1 MERGW
6 EHALTKVGEKGSPG
20 LGDTA
25 TASQDKNRKPNPG
38 KWIPRYHLK
47 KSPTVSIFR
56 KSWIQ
61 HVRRVDQQI
70 PSRPIPGRRRP
81 AAHFLV
87 AGGRQSLG
95 PHGPW
100 FLQSSASWVL
110 NRQKSPH
117 AWVTA
122 IATRLATGQ
131 RGAVTNFGAL
141 GVGLGLRHV
150 TTFGNVSP
158 GSNGTF
164 RGASQVLKAISA
176 DKK

>member
-1 MERGW
+1 M
-6 EHALTKVGEKGSPG
+6 
-20 LGDTA
+20 
-25 TASQDKNRKPNPG
+25 
-38 KWIPRYHLK
+38 
-47 KSPTVSIFR
+47 
-56 KSWIQ
+56 
-61 HVRRVDQQI
+61 RRVDQQI

-81 AAHFLV
+81 AVHFLV

-176 DKK
+176 DRRTVAKKPREASARIVAGWPICPGNSRRAKTSNGGACPDGRRRNVEKTR